1 MKKYDFDG
9 KQYVKLD
16 DLKYE
21 IRKLRN
27 NIELRHSELDDW
39 QKTSMRLAY
48 NDIVRSIFK
57 EEYNSTEDPDEK
69 EAIIEMEGSFILT
82 KPCSIDGKPCYFA
95 GFVDGEPKASCES
108 SDCLVFSYEGTA
120 QNVAESL
127 EENWEILDVSEAAHN
142 EIKELLAFFTDTLD
156 DDSTENL
163 HQEAIENSN
172 EDEGET

>member
-27 NIELRHSELDDW
+27 NIELRHSGLDDW

-95 GFVDGEPKASCES
+95 GFVDGEPKASCE
-108 SDCLVFSYEGTA
+108 
-120 QNVAESL
+120 
-127 EENWEILDVSEAAHN
+127 
-142 EIKELLAFFTDTLD
+142 
-156 DDSTENL
+156 
-163 HQEAIENSN
+163 
-172 EDEGET
+172 